1 MNKQILEK
9 WKELLE
15 SENAPKFKSNKVK
28 EATALM
34 LENQF
39 SYLSK
44 QGYNMN
50 EAISDPGTA
59 AYSGSLTPQGNSYG
73 QSGYFHKIAIPMVR
87 RTFPELIAHEIVGVQ
102 PMTGPVGLAFAMR
115 FKADQTYNSGTNQE
129 IGYNTIDK
137 DYSGTYET
145 SAGEALGSN
154 ETNDLGLGFGD
165 GTAIKELS
173 MTLEKD
179 QVEAKTRK
187 LRSRWSIEVAQDI
200 QNMHGLDLESEMTE
214 ALSYEV
220 TAEIDRE
227 LIGEIRSVAPSTSY
241 DYDSDFDGRWE
252 SEKYR
257 NLYNAMIR
265 KANRIAVKTR
275 RGPANWAVA
284 NPTLCAALEST
295 PSFATH
301 PTGANVNTA
310 ITGVARVGSLD
321 GRMTLYRDTFYDT
334 DSILLG
340 FKGVN
345 EYDTGVVYLPYIQ
358 LMLDRVTDYASFQPA
373 IGLLSRY
380 AIHKHLHGASNFYEE
395 LVFTSMP

>member
-1 MNKQILEK
+1 
-9 WKELLE
+9 
-15 SENAPKFKSNKVK
+15 
-28 EATALM
+28 M

-227 LIGEIRSVAPSTSY
+227 LIGEIRSVAPPTSY
-241 DYDSDFDGRWE
+241 DYDTDFDGRWE

-380 AIHKHLHGASNFYEE
+380 AIHKHLFGAANYYEE